1 MEINPKNADTP
12 EMEIAPPTV
21 GLGSLPIPEPEFDD
35 GKKTLSLRFSR
46 EFHAALEHLSTQT
59 QLNKT
64 QLLEISVAMFYRNF
78 FEKEFAQIPD
88 IALFLDELGTLTTE
102 HTEEV
107 ANLAEIGINLI
118 DAEAELPTDVEK
130 S

>member
-1 MEINPKNADTP
+1 MD
-12 EMEIAPPTV
+12 
-21 GLGSLPIPEPEFDD
+21 
-35 GKKTLSLRFSR
+35 
-46 EFHAALEHLSTQT
+46 HLAEKT

-64 QLLEISVAMFYRNF
+64 QLLELSVALFYRNF

-88 IALFLDELGTLTTE
+88 IALFLDELATLTTE

-107 ANLAEIGINLI
+107 ANLAQIGVTLI
-118 DAEAELPTDVEK
+118 DVEAELPTDVEK

>member
-1 MEINPKNADTP
+1 MAENPDTP
-12 EMEIAPPTV
+12 VELPLAPKADVKPSV
-21 GLGSLPIPEPEFDD
+21 EAGESNDD
-35 GKKTLSLRFSR
+35 DRRTLSLRFSN
-46 EFHAALEHLSTQT
+46 EFHSAVDHLCEKT

-64 QLLEISVAMFYRNF
+64 QLLELSVALFYRNF

-88 IALFLDELGTLTTE
+88 LALFLDELSTLTLE

-107 ANLAEIGINLI
+107 ANLAQIGVTLI
-118 DAEAELPTDVEK
+118 DVEAEMPTDVEK

>member
-1 MEINPKNADTP
+1 MPENPDKAPLLAVISPSGTP
-12 EMEIAPPTV
+12 SPVATSPDSD
-21 GLGSLPIPEPEFDD
+21 LDRR
-35 GKKTLSLRFSR
+35 TLSLRFSK
-46 EFHAALEHLSTQT
+46 EFHAALDHLAEKT

-64 QLLEISVAMFYRNF
+64 QLLELSVALFYRNF

-88 IALFLDELGTLTTE
+88 IALFLDELATLTTE

-107 ANLAEIGINLI
+107 ANLAQIGVTLI
-118 DAEAELPTDVEK
+118 DVEAELPTDVEK